1 MNAQHLQLQPQEQVL
16 RIAFTSCFS
25 AGVFPQ
31 QPVWDQIAAS
41 HPQLLLLL
49 GDSIY
54 IDEDPGLG
62 HPKDMEDYAFLQ
74 HVARLYRRQLTQP
87 QFNALRRAVP
97 CFAIWDDHDFLW
109 NECYEER
116 AIRRKRY
123 TGLIRASNALFKA
136 YCEDLEGRAPFPA
149 TDNDALLW
157 APQEPPPG
165 YRCIALDV
173 QGLPPL
179 RLHLSDGR
187 SWRVGRQLLGVDQ
200 RRQIEQAMD
209 DSPPGSLHLLATG
222 SVLERHK
229 GDHWGQFD
237 ELAWLRALARRHRIA
252 ALSGDIHD
260 VDFHALETDTTAQ
273 GSLTAL
279 YDFTASGAA
288 IRKGISAG
296 SACQHYALLEIG
308 AEALECRWYSF
319 GQRADMPWV
328 RLRLSDWTRLTA

>member
-1 MNAQHLQLQPQEQVL
+1 MSVQTLQLPAPGQVL

-25 AGVFPQ
+25 AGLFPQ
-31 QPVWDQIAAS
+31 QPVWTQIAHSA
-41 HPQLLLLL
+41 PQLLLLL

-54 IDEDPGLG
+54 IDEDPGQG
-62 HPKDMEDYAFLQ
+62 HPKEMQDYAFLQ
-74 HVARLYRRQLTQP
+74 HVARLYRRQLAQP
-87 QFNALRRAVP
+87 QFDALRRAVP

-123 TGLIRASNALFKA
+123 AGLIRASNALFKA
-136 YCEDLEGRAPFPA
+136 YCQDLEGRTPFPA
-149 TDNDALLW
+149 SDSDARLW

-187 SWRVGRQLLGVDQ
+187 SWRVDRQLLGAGQ
-200 RRQIEQAMD
+200 RQQIERAMD
-209 DSPPGSLHLLATG
+209 EAPPGSVHLLATG

-229 GDHWGQFD
+229 GDHWGQFED
-237 ELAWLRALARRHRIA
+237 LDWLRALARRHRIA

-260 VDFHALETDTTAQ
+260 VDFHALSTDAAAPGTFSQ
-273 GSLTAL
+273 L

-308 AEALECRWYSF
+308 AETLECRWTSF
-319 GQRADMPWV
+319 GQPADMPVV
-328 RLRLSDWTRLTA
+328 RLRLSDWTRL